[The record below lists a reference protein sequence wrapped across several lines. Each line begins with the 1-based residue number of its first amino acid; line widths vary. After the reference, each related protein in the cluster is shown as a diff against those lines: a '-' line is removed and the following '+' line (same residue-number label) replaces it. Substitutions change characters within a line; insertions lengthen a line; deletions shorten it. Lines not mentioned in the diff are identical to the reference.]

1 MMIKNWFLCLILC
14 LILTKVTYAQED
26 KFFTKFKGSVKE
38 RSILKAETETLILK
52 QKIADLEKEKSVL
65 ESMLNMQS
73 KGLRLPGLIGADNE
87 NLNKLIHLNLG
98 FAYGRKG
105 DTKEA
110 VREYRKA
117 LQYDPEDKDIHYNL
131 GYLLSKQK
139 RYKEAIEEYKKA
151 LAGSSQDKE
160 VYYNLVLIYTTG
172 LKDKEASREYYQKY
186 LDLSL
191 DDTANLPK
199 TEEPPQKN

>member
-1 MMIKNWFLCLILC
+1 MICLMLCLILA
-14 LILTKVTYAQED
+14 KVTYAQED
-26 KFFTKFKGSVKE
+26 KFFTKFKGSAKE

-52 QKIADLEKEKSVL
+52 QKIAHLEKEKAVL

-73 KGLRLPGLIGADNE
+73 KGLRLPELISADSE

-98 FAYGRKG
+98 FAYARKG

-131 GYLLSKQK
+131 GYLLSKQH

-151 LAGSSQDKE
+151 LAGSPQDKE
-160 VYYNLVLIYTTG
+160 VYFNLALIYTTA
-172 LKDKEASREYYQKY
+172 LKDKKASDEYYQKY
-186 LDLSL
+186 LKLSL
-191 DDTANLPK
+191 D
-199 TEEPPQKN
+199 EPPQKN